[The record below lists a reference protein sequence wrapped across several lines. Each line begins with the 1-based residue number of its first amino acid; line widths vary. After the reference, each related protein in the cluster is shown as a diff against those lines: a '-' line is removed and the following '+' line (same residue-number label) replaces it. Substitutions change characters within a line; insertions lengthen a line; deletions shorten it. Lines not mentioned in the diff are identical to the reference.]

1 MLLRKKILFLQ
12 GLLVMSIGAAL
23 LGSCGD
29 IRPQTPGGKELP
41 DRPTFPEDHMP
52 ILGKETNG
60 QTELSNFAISY
71 LDIPVS
77 GNDEPFVVVQL
88 PTLHHDTLA
97 NELLYKY
104 QLLSGTLIS
113 QWAKK
118 HTGVVLDLS
127 TTKEGLQ
134 KTDFRLAI
142 NDAAFPLVLIW
153 DKAAADRADIYAN
166 VIKKLPGI
174 AVSEEVITP
183 PSLFE
188 ILPADKDKRPMLQNA
203 LPETRF

>member
-12 GLLVMSIGAAL
+12 GLLAISIGAAL
-23 LGSCGD
+23 FSSCGD

-52 ILGKETNG
+52 ILGKDGKEEA
-60 QTELSNFAISY
+60 ELSGFAISY
-71 LDIPVS
+71 LDVPVS

-127 TTKEGLQ
+127 TAREGLQ
-134 KTDFRLAI
+134 KTDFRLAV

-166 VIKKLPGI
+166 VIKKLPGVI
-174 AVSEEVITP
+174 VSEETVTP

-188 ILPADKDKRPMLQNA
+188 MLPAEKDKRPTLQNA